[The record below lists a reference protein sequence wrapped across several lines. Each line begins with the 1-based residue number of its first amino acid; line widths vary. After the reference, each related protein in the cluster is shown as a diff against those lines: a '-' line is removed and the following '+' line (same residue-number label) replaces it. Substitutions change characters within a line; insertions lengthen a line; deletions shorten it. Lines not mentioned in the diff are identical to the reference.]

1 MDAGAIIVI
10 SLRKQGSRSKTGT
23 EIPSM
28 TPRDPSREVTFSS
41 LSGWGMLAVQFL
53 APFGF
58 VALIVWFVR
67 HVQALEAAGQRGGD
81 LAPQIAAFV
90 VVMLVAFATWL
101 LSWAGFFVVQ
111 PNVARVL
118 VLFGRYRGTVREN
131 GFYWTNPFTL
141 KPKLSLKAHNV
152 ASEKIKVNDLLG
164 NPIEIGAVVV
174 WQVRDTAQARFDVEN
189 FENYVNVQI
198 ETAIRHLASTHPYEE
213 SMSEGAVLSL
223 RGSTEELAGELKKEV
238 QMRLDRAGIE
248 VLDTRITHMAYAPE
262 IAAAMLQ
269 RQQATAIIA
278 ARRLIVQGA
287 VGMVEHALE
296 DLSAK
301 RIIELDDDRKAT
313 LVGNLLVVLCGHATP
328 TPVINA
334 GTLTN

>member
-1 MDAGAIIVI
+1 
-10 SLRKQGSRSKTGT
+10 
-23 EIPSM
+23 M
-28 TPRDPSREVTFSS
+28 TPRDPSREVTFRT
-41 LSGWGMLAVQFL
+41 LSGWGMLALQLL

-58 VALIVWFVR
+58 AFAIRWMVG
-67 HVQALEAAGQRGGD
+67 HVDELEAAGRQADVGGH
-81 LAPQIAAFV
+81 LAVFV
-90 VVMLVAFATWL
+90 ISMVILFATWL
-101 LSWAGFFVVQ
+101 AFWAGFFVVQ

-118 VLFGRYRGTVREN
+118 VLFGRYCGTVRNN
-131 GFYWTNPFTL
+131 GLYWTNPFTL
-141 KPKLSLKAHNV
+141 AHKISLKAHNV
-152 ASEKIKVNDLLG
+152 ASDKIKVNDLLG

-174 WQVRDTAQARFDVEN
+174 WQVRDTAQARFDVED

-213 SMSEGAVLSL
+213 SMADGASQSL
-223 RGSTEELAGELKKEV
+223 RGSTEEVSSELKSEV
-238 QMRLDRAGIE
+238 QVRLDRAGIE
-248 VLDTRITHMAYAPE
+248 VLDTRITHLAYAPE

-296 DLSAK
+296 DLGK
-301 RIIELDDDRKAT
+301 MHIVELDDERKAT
-313 LVGNLLVVLCGHATP
+313 LVGNLLVVLCGHSSP

-334 GTLTN
+334 GTLYS